1 MISMGSSM
9 QGWGSSGGV
18 PSHIRKAPTTLK
30 ASPWQLVRR
39 LAGIIVE
46 FKRDLILSLV
56 CVIGAAGLQITM
68 PWAFK
73 RVIDT
78 TIPSGNARELVVIA
92 IALAIMQAVRW
103 VLNYGQR
110 YYLAVVTQQ
119 LVYRMSK
126 DLFEHVQRLSL
137 RFFER
142 WGTGEIISR
151 TTNDIQALQQMV
163 QGTTIMSIAS
173 AFNMAAFAVIMF
185 LLNWQMAL
193 LVIARTV
200 TGEKL
205 RVR

>member
-18 PSHIRKAPTTLK
+18 PSHIRKSPATLK
-30 ASPWQLVRR
+30 SSPWQLVRR
-39 LAGIIVE
+39 LSLITME
-46 FKRDLILSLV
+46 FKRDLILSFV
-56 CVIGAAGLQITM
+56 CVLGAAGLQIIM

-78 TIPSGNARELVVIA
+78 TIPSRNARELVVIA
-92 IALAIMQAVRW
+92 VALAIMQAVRW

-126 DLFEHVQRLSL
+126 DLFEHIQRLSL

-151 TTNDIQALQQMV
+151 ITNDIQALQQMV
-163 QGTTIMSIAS
+163 QGTAIMSIAIS
-173 AFNMAAFAVIMF
+173 CSVVFMRPQTR
-185 LLNWQMAL
+185 L
-193 LVIARTV
+193 RT
-200 TGEKL
+200 TGGSQ
-205 RVR
+205 